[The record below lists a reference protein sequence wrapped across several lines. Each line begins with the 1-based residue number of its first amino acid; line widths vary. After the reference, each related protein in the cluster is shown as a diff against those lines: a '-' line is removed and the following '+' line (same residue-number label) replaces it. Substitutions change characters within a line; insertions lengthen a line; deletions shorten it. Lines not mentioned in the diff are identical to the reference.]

1 MATLIKKNSD
11 SNRRIGG
18 RLKPP
23 SVRAVLQANQQTQA
37 YRQIITVKNVKKS
50 FLAEDGEQ
58 RALQQVDF
66 SLTAGEFAFITGTT
80 GSGKS
85 TLLKLLHAQMR
96 PDRGQILLGGMDI
109 FQLDQKAFR
118 RRVGFVSQHF
128 DVLDKMTVAENIAYP
143 LETLRHHPS
152 HIHQRVEEL
161 LEVFDLA
168 HARNRLADDSLSGG
182 ERQRLA
188 IARAIAHR
196 PELLLCDEPTGNLD
210 LATTFGVMRTLN
222 RVSMVGTTVLC
233 VTHDPQMVDLMQ
245 KRVIAIRDGVVASD
259 SVGGYR
265 IG

>member
-1 MATLIKKNSD
+1 MATLIKKTAD
-11 SNRRIGG
+11 PLRRNNK
-18 RLKPP
+18 LKPP
-23 SVRAVLQANQQTQA
+23 SVRAVLAASQQTPA
-37 YRQIITVKNVKKS
+37 YRQIIAVKGVKKT

-58 RALQQVDF
+58 RALQRVDF
-66 SLTAGEFAFITGTT
+66 SLAAGEFAFITGTT

-85 TLLKLLHAQMR
+85 TLLKLLHAQIR
-96 PDRGQILLGGMDI
+96 PDQGQILLGGLDI
-109 FQLDQKAFR
+109 FKLDQRAFR

-128 DVLDKMTVAENIAYP
+128 DVLERMTVAENIAYP

-152 HIHQRVEEL
+152 HIRQRVEEL

-168 HARNRLADDSLSGG
+168 HARSRLADDSLSGG
-182 ERQRLA
+182 EKQRLA

-210 LATTFGVMRTLN
+210 AATTFGVMRTLN
-222 RVSMVGTTVLC
+222 RVSMIGTTVLC

-259 SVGGYR
+259 SIGGYR
-265 IG
+265 LN